1 MICASLV
8 VMQMRVENIYL
19 RLKHMIRISVYK
31 NVFRI
36 IYIYIYIC
44 IDECEYLWSTLIGFW
59 EGLYPNATN
68 AFTSKVIYAASLYTK
83 SMKTCV

>member
-1 MICASLV
+1 MIFASLV

-36 IYIYIYIC
+36 FTYMN
-44 IDECEYLWSTLIGFW
+44 IDEYEYLWSNFIGVW

-68 AFTSKVIYAASLYTK
+68 TFTSKVIYAASLYTK
-83 SMKTCV
+83 SIKTCV